1 MHKRI
6 FVFSAILLFALALLA
21 PGAADAA
28 KKKGKDDNEKHD
40 KDKGKDKSKGLAHRM
55 AALEALVASLQT
67 QLANI
72 ELTPGPQGPAGPGGA
87 DGADGPAGPPGSAG
101 GDGVGGVEEVYVFET
116 VLLDPST
123 ASFVTAYCPAGKVVT
138 GGGYRN
144 AIGGVISSSPLNTEG
159 WMVQFDTRGFTCGAP
174 GCRAVPVTVIA
185 ICAEGENIIVGPP
198 PSGGGF

>member
-1 MHKRI
+1 MRCQTLSKNDGHTWYA
-6 FVFSAILLFALALLA
+6 FGQD
-21 PGAADAA
+21 PG
-28 KKKGKDDNEKHD
+28 KHD
-40 KDKGKDKSKGLAHRM
+40 KIIDTNQIVLNS
-55 AALEALVASLQT
+55 
-67 QLANI
+67 
-72 ELTPGPQGPAGPGGA
+72 GG
-87 DGADGPAGPPGSAG
+87 
-101 GDGVGGVEEVYVFET
+101 ET